1 MTEIEWTEEEQDI
14 IDASHYDE
22 EVFEAAREC
31 GIEFENVDEAYNGA
45 WSSDENFVQQ
55 LLEDTGCIPSDLP
68 GYVHIDWESTARD
81 IMMDYCEHDG
91 HYFRNL

>member
-45 WSSDENFVQQ
+45 G
-55 LLEDTGCIPSDLP
+55 LTYDL
-68 GYVHIDWESTARD
+68 YWDVYERNSIDGDSGRRRVCD
-81 IMMDYCEHDG
+81 Q
-91 HYFRNL
+91 